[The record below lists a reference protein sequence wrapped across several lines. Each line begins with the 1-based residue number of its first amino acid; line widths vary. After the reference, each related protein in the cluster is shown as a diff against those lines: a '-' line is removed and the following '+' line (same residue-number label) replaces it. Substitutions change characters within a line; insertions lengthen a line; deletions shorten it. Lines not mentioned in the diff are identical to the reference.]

1 MFKSVVVLAAI
12 AASASAFAP
21 SSRAFGVKSS
31 LSAEDWSPAEGMKWE
46 EKDWESKLDKLQKE
60 AEERLDDKIDDLMR
74 NIATSGAKE
83 E

>member
-1 MFKSVVVLAAI
+1 
-12 AASASAFAP
+12 
-21 SSRAFGVKSS
+21 
-31 LSAEDWSPAEGMKWE
+31 MKWE
-46 EKDWESKLDKLQKE
+46 EKDWEGKLEKLQKE